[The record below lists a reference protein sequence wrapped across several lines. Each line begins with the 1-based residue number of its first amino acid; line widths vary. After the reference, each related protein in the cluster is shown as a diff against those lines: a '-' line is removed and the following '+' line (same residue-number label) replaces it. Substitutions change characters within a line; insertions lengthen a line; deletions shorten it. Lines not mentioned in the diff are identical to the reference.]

1 MQASFKAQADGTYT
15 GNICIVSKPQR
26 VKFASGSYR
35 GKALLAHLWSA
46 FLGHFL
52 PEPIASVDRN
62 EEREESSTGAYV
74 SASVGGAGAHT
85 GAGA

>member
-1 MQASFKAQADGTYT
+1 MRASFTAQADGTYT
-15 GNICIVSKPQR
+15 GNICIVCEPQR

-52 PEPIASVDRN
+52 PEPRASVDRN
-62 EEREESSTGAYV
+62 EEREESSTGAYA
-74 SASVGGAGAHT
+74 SAAAGGAGEHT